1 MQNNKKL
8 PFVRFLFGK
17 LPEKEFLTF
26 NEADRVRIYYKA
38 LILFIFLTM
47 TSIILF
53 ILTAPFLGYYFFSL
67 GQEVGRFFMGT

>member
-26 NEADRVRIYYKA
+26 SEADRVRIYYKA
-38 LILFIFLTM
+38 LTVFILCA
-47 TSIILF
+47 SAAIILF
-53 ILTAPFLGYYFFSL
+53 TITAPFLGSLFFNM
-67 GQEVGRFFMGT
+67 GQEIGRSFMKT